1 MAKRAKKEPPVKDVA
16 GHFPLADEYA
26 RRYDF
31 AEADAIEVHQRL
43 LATSEAVERAASR
56 LVATFGTD
64 KTRGRYGV
72 MRVLYFSPDGRMSQ
86 NEIGENM
93 NTTPASVT
101 YLVDSL
107 ERDGIVARRPHPTDR
122 RVTWVE
128 LTPAGIEVCE
138 TLVPAMARHMTN
150 LSASLSPRE
159 RLQLNKLLAKLRAVA
174 LQAARE

>member
-1 MAKRAKKEPPVKDVA
+1 MPKRKKETPKDVA
-16 GHFPLADEYA
+16 GHFPLADAYA
-26 RRYDF
+26 ERYPF
-31 AEADAIEVHQRL
+31 AERDAIEMHQRL
-43 LATSEAVERAASR
+43 AATAEAVERAAAR
-56 LVATFGTD
+56 LISSFGTD

-72 MRVLYFSPDGRMSQ
+72 MRVLYFSAEGRMSQ

-107 ERDGIVARRPHPTDR
+107 ERDGLVARRPHPTDR

-128 LTPAGIEVCE
+128 LTPEGIKTCE

-150 LSASLSPRE
+150 LAATFTPRE

-174 LQAARE
+174 LQAARD

>member
-1 MAKRAKKEPPVKDVA
+1 MAKRAKKDAPPKDVA
-16 GHFPLADEYA
+16 GHFPLADAYA
-26 RRYDF
+26 SRYAF

-43 LATSEAVERAASR
+43 LATSEAVERAAQR
-56 LVATFGTD
+56 LVSQFGTD

-107 ERDGIVARRPHPTDR
+107 ERDNLVARRPHPTDR

-150 LSASLSPRE
+150 LAAGFTPRE
-159 RLQLNKLLAKLRAVA
+159 RLQLNKLLAKLRAA
-174 LQAARE
+174 AQQMARE

>member
-1 MAKRAKKEPPVKDVA
+1 MPKRVKKEAPKDVA
-16 GHFPLADEYA
+16 GHFPLADAYA
-26 RRYDF
+26 NRYDF
-31 AEADAIEVHQRL
+31 AEADAIEMHQRL
-43 LATSEAVERAASR
+43 LATAEAVERSGSR
-56 LVATFGTD
+56 RIATFGSD

-72 MRVLYFSPDGRMSQ
+72 MRVLYFSPEGRMSQ

-107 ERDGIVARRPHPTDR
+107 ERDGLVARRPHPTDR

-128 LTPAGIEVCE
+128 LTPAGIETSE
-138 TLVPAMARHMTN
+138 TLVPAMAHHMTD
-150 LSASLSPRE
+150 LAASFTQRE

-174 LQAARE
+174 LLAARD